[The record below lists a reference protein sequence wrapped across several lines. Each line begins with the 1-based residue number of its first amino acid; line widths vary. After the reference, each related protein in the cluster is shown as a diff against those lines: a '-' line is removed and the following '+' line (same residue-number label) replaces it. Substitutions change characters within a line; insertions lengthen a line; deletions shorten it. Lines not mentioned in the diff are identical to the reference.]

1 MLCVC
6 VVDDAGVDEILRGA
20 DGALSTLADGSIV
33 VIHSTVRPS
42 TCIRLQDDYPAL
54 RILDAPV
61 SGGGH
66 KAAARELLVMVGGD
80 EATLDECRPILETFG
95 NPVLHL
101 GPLGAG
107 QEAKLLNN
115 TLFTAQ
121 LALAAEVFDVAA
133 AARPRSGVRRPDP
146 RDGKW
151 SQLRCRHRRRERLQ
165 PRLHGGWSPER
176 SSPRTSASSPRT
188 PA

>member
-1 MLCVC
+1 
-6 VVDDAGVDEILRGA
+6 
-20 DGALSTLADGSIV
+20 
-33 VIHSTVRPS
+33 
-42 TCIRLQDDYPAL
+42 
-54 RILDAPV
+54 
-61 SGGGH
+61 
-66 KAAARELLVMVGGD
+66 MVGGD

-121 LALAAEVFDVAA
+121 LALAAEVFDLAA
-133 AARPRSGVRRPDP
+133 AARPRPGVSRAR
-146 RDGKW
+146 
-151 SQLRCRHRRRERLQ
+151 SSRREVVAATPPTSSAGAASTSTAWPLV
-165 PRLHGGWSPER
+165 PER